1 MVATGIKE
9 KQAEEIQFAAYSSF
23 CESTIKDKKR
33 TIKKA
38 NELIEQLEADIQ
50 KHEAD
55 ADLLAKE
62 ISGLDTDITTWEG
75 DMKASSKVRAIER
88 QDYESTHKDYT
99 ESMEALEEG
108 IQTITK
114 GSEDVAQAEGEGPKS
129 AGAAE
134 GAAMTQIKKAPLIPD

>member
-33 TIKKA
+33 TIKKN

-62 ISGLDTDITTWEG
+62 ISGLDLDITTWEG
-75 DMKASSKVRAIER
+75 DLKASTKVREIER
-88 QDYESTHKDYT
+88 LDYENTHKDYT
-99 ESMEALEEG
+99 ESMEALTEG
-108 IQTITK
+108 IETIKK
-114 GSEDVAQAEGEGPKS
+114 GSEDTAQAEG
-129 AGAAE
+129 
-134 GAAMTQIKKAPLIPD
+134 